1 LLSNEDIKKLMND
14 FEKEFD
20 TALQA
25 QVSEIQNHF

>member
-1 LLSNEDIKKLMND
+1 MND